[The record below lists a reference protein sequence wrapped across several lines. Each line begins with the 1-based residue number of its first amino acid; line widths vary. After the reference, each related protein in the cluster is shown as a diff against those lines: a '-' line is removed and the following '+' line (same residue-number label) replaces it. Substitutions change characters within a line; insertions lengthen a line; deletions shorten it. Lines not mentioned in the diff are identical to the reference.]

1 VSDRLHPGRSA
12 YAGVVSQP
20 APRTDPAVPA
30 EERQVN
36 LLLALRNTVSGMTK
50 AQIITTVV
58 GYDPGGGA
66 AADRM
71 FERDKGVLRDLGID
85 VTATGQGDQAR
96 YRITDAD
103 YALPDLVLDA
113 EQAAAVELA
122 AAAWRS
128 GALTPAARHA
138 LTKIRAVAAATDAV
152 APLRS
157 LSIDL
162 GSDVSG
168 GQVPAE
174 LLTAVQER
182 RRVSFEYASASSGRV
197 SARVVEPHRVRMSE
211 GAWYLDGLD
220 LASGQKRT
228 FRLARVLGP
237 VSLASDAG
245 AYVIPESPA
254 PAPARALIAAA
265 PGRALQLRS
274 RALATLSAAE
284 LAAGSTPQ
292 GLEELGDG
300 ALTSLA
306 GRLPAH
312 WDILQVTFADRF
324 AFAGTLAALA
334 DAVVVLAPDQL
345 RSDVLA
351 HLNAIALLDASP
363 HPEEA

>member
-1 VSDRLHPGRSA
+1 MSDRLHPGRSA

-220 LASGQKRT
+220 RASGQQRT
-228 FRLARVLGP
+228 FRLARVVGP
-237 VSLASDAG
+237 VSPVSEAG
-245 AYVIPESPA
+245 AFPIPEA
-254 PAPARALIAAA
+254 PAPVPTGALIAVA
-265 PGRALQLRS
+265 PDRALQLRS
-274 RALATLSAAE
+274 RALATYGAAE
-284 LAAGSTPQ
+284 LAARPAPH
-292 GLEELGDG
+292 GLPEPMGEL
-300 ALTSLA
+300 LPELA

-312 WDILQVTFADRF
+312 WDVIHVAFSDRF
-324 AFAGTLAALA
+324 AFAGALAALA
-334 DAVVVLAPDQL
+334 DAVVVLAPQAL
-345 RSDVLA
+345 RDDVLA
-351 HLNAIALLDASP
+351 HLHAVAALTASP
-363 HPEEA
+363 QPREV